1 MSLPVHLVLLDAFS
15 PCDLSTS
22 SLGYVYGVIDTAV
35 MWILD
40 YGSRHLR

>member
-1 MSLPVHLVLLDAFS
+1 MSLPVHLLLVDSFP

-22 SLGYVYGVIDTAV
+22 SLGYVFGVVDTSV

-40 YGSRHLR
+40 YGSRHLL